1 MGSPAGRCSILSRV
15 EKHNPLK
22 SGIIA
27 QKRAALKGETSG
39 RTTEIKELTFDTV
52 RKDAI
57 RYGLATDVTNQI
69 NAGKEASIFLAQWRG
84 HHIILKAYRLW
95 QSSHKM
101 SKKKGYIAQGTS
113 KRTHFILGM
122 MEDLAVMEYDF
133 LMNCFRAGVH
143 VPTPIG
149 RVGNYLTMRFI
160 GDETQPAPQLKDV
173 QLGNPEKVLNQILDD
188 YLLMYSKA
196 NYVHGDLSKYNI
208 LWWQDCPWIIDVPQA
223 VKVNK
228 WSNMLQV
235 ERLLLRDIQNVL
247 SYFESYDIYRDAE
260 HVLDVFLKEYVPENL
275 KNYRELAAEGIEL
288 L

>member
-1 MGSPAGRCSILSRV
+1 MVSRV

-22 SGIIA
+22 SGAIA

-39 RTTEIKELTFDTV
+39 RTTEIKELTFETV

-57 RYGLATDVTNQI
+57 QYGLATDVTYQI
-69 NAGKEASIFLAQWRG
+69 NAV
-84 HHIILKAYRLW
+84 KAYRLW

-101 SKKKGYIAQGTS
+101 SKKKGYVAQGTS

-122 MEDLAVMEYDF
+122 MEDLAVMEYDY

-160 GDETQPAPQLKDV
+160 GDGTQPAPQLKDV
-173 QLGNPEKVLNQILDD
+173 HLENPEKVLDQILDD

-196 NYVHGDLSKYNI
+196 HYVHGDLSKYNI
-208 LWWQDCPWIIDVPQA
+208 LWWQERPWLIDIPQA
-223 VKVNK
+223 VIVNK
-228 WSNMLQV
+228 WSDMLKV
-235 ERLLLRDIQNVL
+235 EKLLIRDIKNVL
-247 SYFESYDIYRDAE
+247 AHFETYDIYRDPDHILE
-260 HVLDVFLKEYVPENL
+260 VFLTEYIPENL
-275 KNYRELAAEGIEL
+275 KNYRELASEGIEL

>member
-1 MGSPAGRCSILSRV
+1 MLAVSRV

-22 SGIIA
+22 SGAIA

-39 RTTEIKELTFDTV
+39 RVTEIKELTFDTV
-52 RKDAI
+52 REDAI
-57 RYGLATDVTNQI
+57 QYGLATDVTYQI

-122 MEDLAVMEYDF
+122 MEDLAVMEYDY

-160 GDETQPAPQLKDV
+160 GDGAQPAPQLKDV
-173 QLGNPEKVLNQILDD
+173 HLENPEKVLDQILDD

-196 NYVHGDLSKYNI
+196 HYVHGDLSKYNI
-208 LWWQDCPWIIDVPQA
+208 LWWQERPWIIDVPQA
-223 VKVNK
+223 VIVNK
-228 WSNMLQV
+228 WSNMVRV
-235 ERLLLRDIQNVL
+235 EKLLMRDIRNVL
-247 SYFESYDIYRDAE
+247 RHFEDYDIYRDPE
-260 HVLDVFLKEYVPENL
+260 HILEVFLSEYIPENL
-275 KNYRELAAEGIEL
+275 KNYRELRSEGIEL

>member
-1 MGSPAGRCSILSRV
+1 MSRV

-22 SGIIA
+22 SGAIA
-27 QKRAALKGETSG
+27 QKRAALRAETSG
-39 RTTEIKELTFDTV
+39 RITEIKELTFDTV
-52 RKDAI
+52 REDAI
-57 RYGLATDVTNQI
+57 QYGLATDVIYQI

-101 SKKKGYIAQGTS
+101 SKKRGYVAQGTG
-113 KRTHFILGM
+113 KRTYFILGM

-173 QLGNPEKVLNQILDD
+173 NLENPENVLDQILDD
-188 YLLMYSKA
+188 YLLMYGKA
-196 NYVHGDLSKYNI
+196 HYVHGDLSKYNV
-208 LWWQDCPWIIDVPQA
+208 LWWQDRPWIIDVPQA
-223 VKVNK
+223 VTVNK
-228 WSNMLQV
+228 WSDMLRV
-235 ERLLLRDIQNVL
+235 EKLLMRDIKNVL
-247 SYFESYDIYRDAE
+247 DHFESYGIHRDPDLI
-260 HVLDVFLKEYVPENL
+260 LDVFLSEYIPENL
-275 KNYRELAAEGIEL
+275 KNYRELESEGIEL